1 SSDSLPSTPPEFCA
15 TTTKN
20 IVQVLHDIY
29 AERSS
34 TAAHEPLIVVI
45 STTRV
50 SDVCKDVPFGF
61 QTMYHIALVDPH
73 KDKKEMEKMII
84 ENTTRVNAVFRGAIA
99 RPGLSTGDQ
108 NVRGCKGWQKLKVRQ
123 ENKPVIG
130 YTIHRADVGEWIF
143 EETIRT
149 DGQRWFG
156 QRVTLTK

>member
-1 SSDSLPSTPPEFCA
+1 MEPQATRYYLPPEFCA

-29 AERSS
+29 AEHSS

-45 STTRV
+45 STTGV

-84 ENTTRVNAVFRGAIA
+84 ENITRADAVFRG
-99 RPGLSTGDQ
+99 GLSTGDQ
-108 NVRGCKGWQKLKVRQ
+108 NVKGGKGWRKLK
-123 ENKPVIG
+123 
-130 YTIHRADVGEWIF
+130 TDVGAWVF
-143 EETIRT
+143 EETIKT
-149 DGQRWFG
+149 DGQRRLG
-156 QRVTLTK
+156 QCVTLTN